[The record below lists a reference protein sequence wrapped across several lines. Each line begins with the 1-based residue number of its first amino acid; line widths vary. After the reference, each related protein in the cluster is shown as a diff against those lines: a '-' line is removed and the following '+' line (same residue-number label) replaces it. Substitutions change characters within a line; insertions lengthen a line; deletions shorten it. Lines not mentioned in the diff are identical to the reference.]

1 MVFVFLTDKSGFDC
15 SLVSNSFMPA
25 TVGNLYEVHF
35 MALTSFQ
42 RSPSIINI
50 QCFKRLHRK
59 LHFTA
64 FKGIACNP
72 VYLRLFHFCNAHWQ
86 SCILTG
92 GAWGE
97 GCVLPWLIRIGKKK
111 KQFIGKIV
119 TNQEHK
125 MCFALLNIK
134 WSVGLYLWTDFYSVV
149 GKFKWL
155 PRLAAVWPAMA
166 GNAVASLCVET
177 LEPSSAPHGRA
188 SPLHGRPPVTA
199 RLPRNVTIILDG
211 WEKSWN
217 LGQEAPSRPR
227 QSCHG
232 NSRRD
237 ANWQDQP
244 WSGSP
249 AASQWL
255 RLP

>member
-1 MVFVFLTDKSGFDC
+1 MIVWWCLSFWQTN
-15 SLVSNSFMPA
+15 LVLIVSWCQIRPA
-25 TVGNLYEVHF
+25 TVRNLYEVHF

-97 GCVLPWLIRIGKKK
+97 GCVFPWLIRIGKKK

-125 MCFALLNIK
+125 MCFTLLNIK
-134 WSVGLYLWTDFYSVV
+134 WSVGLYLWTDFHSVV

-155 PRLAAVWPAMA
+155 PRLAERCDRLWQAMQWRHSVLKHWNHPQLLTA
-166 GNAVASLCVET
+166 EPVLCME
-177 LEPSSAPHGRA
+177 G
-188 SPLHGRPPVTA
+188 
-199 RLPRNVTIILDG
+199 
-211 WEKSWN
+211 
-217 LGQEAPSRPR
+217 
-227 QSCHG
+227 
-232 NSRRD
+232 
-237 ANWQDQP
+237 
-244 WSGSP
+244 
-249 AASQWL
+249 L
-255 RLP
+255 R